1 MRIGLVIK
9 VIPEKK
15 IGFIRAE
22 DLREDV
28 FFHYSIVEQVGRL
41 DLQEGDEVEFE
52 IDELDKIEKR
62 QLRATLVRR
71 SVRPLTMR
79 MQPSDA
85 PELNAHHH
93 PKARK
98 RRPTW
103 RDKKDADSSEDS
115 TSETAE
121 SDTAESADGGYIDS
135 TNQRRTDS
143 DD

>member
-1 MRIGLVIK
+1 MRIGSVVK

-28 FFHYSIVEQVGRL
+28 FFHFSKVEQVGRL
-41 DLQEGDEVEFE
+41 DLQQGDEVEFE

-79 MQPSDA
+79 LQPSDA
-85 PELNAHHH
+85 PELKAHHH

-103 RDKKDADSSEDS
+103 REKKPTVESDSPSDSSPDNDELKSND
-115 TSETAE
+115 
-121 SDTAESADGGYIDS
+121 
-135 TNQRRTDS
+135 
-143 DD
+143 

>member
-1 MRIGLVIK
+1 MRIGLVVK
-9 VIPEKK
+9 VIPEKS

-22 DLREDV
+22 DLWDDV
-28 FFHYSIVEQVGRL
+28 FFHFSKVEQVGRL
-41 DLQEGDEVEFE
+41 DLQDGDEVEFE

-62 QLRATLVRR
+62 PLRATLVRR

-79 MQPSDA
+79 LQPSDA
-85 PELNAHHH
+85 PELKAHHH

-103 RDKKDADSSEDS
+103 RDKKPVDDQSTPDSE
-115 TSETAE
+115 
-121 SDTAESADGGYIDS
+121 GLLNPG
-135 TNQRRTDS
+135 S